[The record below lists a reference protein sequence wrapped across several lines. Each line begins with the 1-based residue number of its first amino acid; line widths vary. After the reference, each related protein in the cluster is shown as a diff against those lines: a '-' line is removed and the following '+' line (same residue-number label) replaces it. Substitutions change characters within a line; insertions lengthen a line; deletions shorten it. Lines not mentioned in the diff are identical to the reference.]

1 MFVCLCVSL
10 CLRQRVCLC
19 VTVQCIHVFAGACHA
34 VHCKVAAPRVPCVR
48 RFTRP
53 TCPSCP
59 TCFTCPQSMTHVA
72 ESRPCKV
79 STRGHAHA
87 SDSSLL
93 SFPSW
98 FAARHH
104 CARPLTK
111 MSLTTTSM
119 ERSVA
124 ALQMHAHSMSV
135 STALSQREIIR
146 MKQAGS
152 SIFISAINQL
162 LVNSVDENR
171 PCTTLTADAIH
182 QVVYPICRAA
192 AVVCAAYFSD
202 VAWAFR
208 ANGWTVTKLPCGAL
222 TFEAAPAAAVPA
234 PAAPATAVPAAVP
247 AVAVPAAA
255 QAPAVPAAAVPE
267 GSQQCRVHCRVV
279 TCASASA
286 SARLLPTNSKRC
298 KADNGMH
305 VPPAC
310 QSGRHRPMPQQT
322 Q

>member
-1 MFVCLCVSL
+1 MCHCAMYSCVCRCVSRCAL
-10 CLRQRVCLC
+10 QSR
-19 VTVQCIHVFAGACHA
+19 CHLES
-34 VHCKVAAPRVPCVR
+34 PRVPYVR

-53 TCPSCP
+53 TCPTCPSCP
-59 TCFTCPQSMTHVA
+59 TCPQSMTHVA

-79 STRGHAHA
+79 STRGHARA

-162 LVNSVDENR
+162 LVNLVDENR

-234 PAAPATAVPAAVP
+234 AAVPAAAVPAAVP
-247 AVAVPAAA
+247 AVPAAA
-255 QAPAVPAAAVPE
+255 QAAAVPAAAVPE
-267 GSQQCRVHCRVV
+267 VPAAAVPEVPAVPAAPCALPRRHLCECQC
-279 TCASASA
+279 TALANK
-286 SARLLPTNSKRC
+286 L
-298 KADNGMH
+298 
-305 VPPAC
+305 
-310 QSGRHRPMPQQT
+310 QT
-322 Q
+322 L